1 MFFNLLCALIFRTFG
16 LRATL
21 PQLAPKDG
29 ATAVRQGQRYDAP
42 LRTMKHHVYRR
53 FVKPRACHNMQA
65 AHIVHTCFLLYSN
78 MLQPSDTLPTNKSCE
93 GQRTCARALFSWLA
107 CWAVSRCVCVC
118 VCCFLGTCFEITSQH
133 TVVENRTS
141 SNHGFCTVLLWVSPA
156 WKILKSGPVSKN
168 QAALQRVILA
178 IQRRCWDGT
187 WWNHP

>member
-1 MFFNLLCALIFRTFG
+1 MAPQRWGRGRDMTHHYAPWSTMFTGDSWSREPATTCKLHILYILVFCCTLTCYNLLILC
-16 LRATL
+16 
-21 PQLAPKDG
+21 PQTSLVKDKELVP
-29 ATAVRQGQRYDAP
+29 A
-42 LRTMKHHVYRR
+42 R
-53 FVKPRACHNMQA
+53 FFHGWLV
-65 AHIVHTCFLLYSN
+65 
-78 MLQPSDTLPTNKSCE
+78 E
-93 GQRTCARALFSWLA
+93 LFHG
-107 CWAVSRCVCVC
+107 VCVC